1 MRNRQFAE
9 MTHQYLQALKFKRSM
24 LTTSLFILLFKEM
37 MKSHQDN
44 TNKKLE
50 ELKGINSFYDFIF
63 IIWVDPWSGLAPCPW
78 SLFITWILNGGPC
91 TGSMKWSIDW
101 IHGDGLLSR
110 PNWSGS
116 YWWSLDWMN
125 KMIQYGLRR
134 FILMVPGLHL

>member
-1 MRNRQFAE
+1 

-63 IIWVDPWSGLAPCPW
+63 IVRVDP
-78 SLFITWILNGGPC
+78 
-91 TGSMKWSIDW
+91 
-101 IHGDGLLSR
+101 
-110 PNWSGS
+110 
-116 YWWSLDWMN
+116 
-125 KMIQYGLRR
+125 
-134 FILMVPGLHL
+134 